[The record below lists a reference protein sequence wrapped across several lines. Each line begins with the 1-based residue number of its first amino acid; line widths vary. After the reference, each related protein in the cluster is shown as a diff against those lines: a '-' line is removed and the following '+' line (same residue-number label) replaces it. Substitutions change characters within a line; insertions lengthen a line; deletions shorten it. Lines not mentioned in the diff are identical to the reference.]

1 MTMFDER
8 EKASENKWKHDQEL
22 RFKITARR
30 NKLLGLWLAGKLG
43 LAGDAAQDYAKSVVV
58 ADLDRP
64 GDDDVV
70 EKVMA
75 DIKAK
80 GLPIEERKIR
90 KKLIELFE
98 EARKQV
104 MAG

>member
-22 RFKITARR
+22 RFKIMARR
-30 NKLLGLWLAGKLG
+30 NKLLGQWVAGKLG
-43 LAGDAAQDYAKSVVV
+43 LTGTAAQDYAKAVVI

-90 KKLIELFE
+90 KKLIELVE
-98 EARKQV
+98 DARKQV
-104 MAG
+104 MAE

>member
-1 MTMFDER
+1 MTMFNER
-8 EKASENKWKHDQEL
+8 EKASENKWQHDQEL
-22 RFKITARR
+22 RFKIMARR
-30 NKLLGLWLAGKLG
+30 NKLLGQWVAGKLG
-43 LAGDAAQDYAKSVVV
+43 LTGTAAQDYAKAVVI

-90 KKLIELFE
+90 KKLIELVE
-98 EARKQV
+98 DARKQV
-104 MAG
+104 MAE